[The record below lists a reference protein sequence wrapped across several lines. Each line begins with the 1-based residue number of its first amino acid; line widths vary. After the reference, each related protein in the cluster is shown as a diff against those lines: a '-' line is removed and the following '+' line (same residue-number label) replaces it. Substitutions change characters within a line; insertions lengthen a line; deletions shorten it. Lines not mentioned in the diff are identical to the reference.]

1 MRFKLLN
8 HWFIDNNKIGIS
20 LMRFYIDIEI
30 LIEDGE
36 LCYKLQIFDDNKVAL
51 TFIFETFENVMTFV
65 EDVVNKNSSI
75 TLLDIKKTYDEEYG
89 KSKIIIKNRYNN

>member
-20 LMRFYIDIEI
+20 LMLFYVDIEI

-36 LCYKLQIFDDNKVAL
+36 LCYKLQVFDDSKVAL
-51 TFIFETFENVMTFV
+51 TFIFETLENAMTFV

-75 TLLDIKKTYDEEYG
+75 TLLNIKKTYDEQYG
-89 KSKIIIKNRYNN
+89 KSKIIIKRMYNN

>member
-51 TFIFETFENVMTFV
+51 TFIFETLENAMTFV
-65 EDVVNKNSSI
+65 EDVIGKNSSI
-75 TLLDIKKTYDEEYG
+75 TLLDIKKTYDEQYG

>member
-1 MRFKLLN
+1 
-8 HWFIDNNKIGIS
+8 
-20 LMRFYIDIEI
+20 MRFYIDIEI

-51 TFIFETFENVMTFV
+51 TFIFETLENAMTFV
-65 EDVVNKNSSI
+65 EDVIGKNSSI
-75 TLLDIKKTYDEEYG
+75 TLLDIKKTYDEQYG

>member
-20 LMRFYIDIEI
+20 LMHFYIDIEI

-65 EDVVNKNSSI
+65 EDVVGKNSSI
-75 TLLDIKKTYDEEYG
+75 TLLDIKKTYDEQYG